1 MIRAGF
7 AIVATA
13 ALALAGCD
21 NLVVVY
27 DPIGDQG
34 YYDGA
39 LEYAASRG
47 EVYAEIDGRPFAMPK
62 GRFDT
67 RVTDLMTGANF
78 GPPVTFATRHSERT
92 VKAYKVVMAFN
103 ASPALSA
110 DMLCADER
118 EPFAAKPGGETLSL
132 LSVFCQHERA
142 LSQATGVARNIRG
155 ADDPGFRRLV
165 RAVMVSLFPIN
176 DGLDDD
182 DDDDKRL

>member
-1 MIRAGF
+1 MSRAGF

-13 ALALAGCD
+13 ALALAGCG
-21 NLVVVY
+21 NLVAVY
-27 DPIGDQG
+27 EPVGDQG

-47 EVYAEIDGRPFAMPK
+47 EVYAEIDGQPFVLPK
-62 GRFDT
+62 GRFDA
-67 RVTDLMTGANF
+67 RVTELMTGANF

-103 ASPALSA
+103 APPALSA
-110 DMLCADER
+110 EALCADER
-118 EPFAAKPGGETLSL
+118 KPLAARPGGDTLSL

-142 LSQATGVARNIRG
+142 LSQAKGVARNIRG

-176 DGLDDD
+176 NDLDDD
-182 DDDDKRL
+182 DDDDIRF